1 MTTSLKEYPHTHNQP
16 NVLGPRSQAEFE
28 RAKRITPGGS
38 MRAAPYFAPHPPY
51 AARGEGCWVI
61 DVDDRRIFDC
71 ANNFFSLIHGHA
83 FEPVRQALHAGIDAG
98 TAFGLPTTPES
109 DLAEEIR
116 TRSPELGQFRF
127 VSSGTEAV
135 MFAVKAARAITGR
148 SAIAK
153 FEGAYH
159 GAYDYV
165 EVSLDSS
172 PLNWGEPYP
181 ASVLYAR
188 GTPSSVAADTLVL
201 PFNKPSE
208 CRRLLEENHHR
219 LAAVLFD
226 PLSSRIAMVPA
237 NAELLEVLQ
246 HCCSKYG
253 ILLVLDE
260 VVSYRLDYGGAYT
273 RFGIK
278 PDLVALGK
286 IMGGGMAVGAIAGPA
301 RLMSIFDHTKG
312 KPPVSHGG
320 TFSANPLGM
329 VAGLAALKAYDQA
342 AVKRL
347 NAMGNKLREVLAEKL
362 KSVEVPA
369 QVTGF
374 GSLFRLHLKKTL
386 VIDYRTAFS
395 NPQEKKTLSNI
406 HFGLLERGY
415 LLTPSC
421 SGALSTPMT
430 ESNCS
435 DLAEAV
441 VETAM
446 DAYKKAPWR

>member
-1 MTTSLKEYPHTHNQP
+1 MTTSLKEYPHTHNQLK
-16 NVLGPRSQAEFE
+16 VLGPRSQIEFE
-28 RAKRITPGGS
+28 RAKNITPGGS

-83 FEPVRQALHAGIDAG
+83 FEPVRRALHTAIDAG
-98 TAFGLPTTPES
+98 TAFGLPTTPET

-116 TRSPELGQFRF
+116 LRSPELEQFRF

-148 SAIAK
+148 YAIAK

-172 PLNWGEPYP
+172 PQNWGEPFP
-181 ASVLYAR
+181 ASVLYGR
-188 GTPSSVAADTLVL
+188 GTPPSVAVDTLVL

-208 CRRLLEENHHR
+208 CRRLLEGNHHR
-219 LAAVLFD
+219 LAAILFD

-237 NAELLEVLQ
+237 NAELLEVLRDA
-246 HCCSKYG
+246 CSKHG

-260 VVSYRLDYGGAYT
+260 VVSYRLDYHGAYA

-286 IMGGGMAVGAIAGPA
+286 IIGGGMAVGAIAGPA
-301 RLMSIFDHTKG
+301 RLMSVFDHTRG

-329 VAGLAALKAYDQA
+329 VAGLAALKAYDQG

-347 NAMGNKLREVLAEKL
+347 NAMGDKLRGFVAEML
-362 KSVEVPA
+362 NSAGVPA

-374 GSLFRLHLKKTL
+374 GSLFRLHLKQTPI
-386 VIDYRTAFS
+386 IDYRTAFPG
-395 NPQEKKTLSNI
+395 PQEKKTLSSI
-406 HFGLLERGY
+406 HFEMLERGY
-415 LLTPSC
+415 LLTPNC
-421 SGALSTPMT
+421 AGALSTPMS
-430 ESNCS
+430 ESDTN
-435 DLAEAV
+435 DLAEAI
-441 VETAM
+441 VEATI
-446 DAYKKAPWR
+446 DVHRKAPWL